1 MLGELTLEV
10 KPALPL
16 LAQRPVEFLEET
28 RRNTSMPPGL
38 LAPAGGGGMSLAGG
52 STHRTTSTAPGR
64 TLGSLPMMDTLA
76 AKDPSMLNT
85 THSMPRGSTV
95 R

>member
-1 MLGELTLEV
+1 MY
-10 KPALPL
+10 LPQNFWL
-16 LAQRPVEFLEET
+16 LPWET
-28 RRNTSMPPGL
+28 PSL
-38 LAPAGGGGMSLAGG
+38 GGGN
-52 STHRTTSTAPGR
+52 THRTTSTAPGR
-64 TLGSLPMMDTLA
+64 TLGSLPMIDTLA